1 MNFQTINPI
10 LIRKGR
16 LRPPIGFVLPKSF
29 HDYAPGYVL
38 LTKMCYCSQLYGR
51 FQQKYET
58 PYTAARRRGAAVARR
73 NSMLLLCELESLLWQ
88 FDKWIVCPTRFVS
101 AIVWC
106 LLIDD
111 LSHIISRL
119 SVLLELA
126 CLLPASQPDILASQC
141 SKYAALR
148 HLTSL

>member
-1 MNFQTINPI
+1 M
-10 LIRKGR
+10 
-16 LRPPIGFVLPKSF
+16 
-29 HDYAPGYVL
+29 
-38 LTKMCYCSQLYGR
+38 
-51 FQQKYET
+51 
-58 PYTAARRRGAAVARR
+58 
-73 NSMLLLCELESLLWQ
+73 
-88 FDKWIVCPTRFVS
+88 S

-126 CLLPASQPDILASQC
+126 CLPASQPDILASQC

-148 HLTSL
+148 HLTSLSKRETDRHIVYVIVSLIVYVHIPRQLKTN

>member
-1 MNFQTINPI
+1 M
-10 LIRKGR
+10 
-16 LRPPIGFVLPKSF
+16 
-29 HDYAPGYVL
+29 
-38 LTKMCYCSQLYGR
+38 
-51 FQQKYET
+51 
-58 PYTAARRRGAAVARR
+58 
-73 NSMLLLCELESLLWQ
+73 
-88 FDKWIVCPTRFVS
+88 S

-148 HLTSL
+148 HLTSLSKRETDRHIVYVSVSLIVYVHIPRQLKTN